1 MENHDAKPDL
11 SPFERLKRFARAII
25 AVPKAEIAEK
35 EAEYRR
41 NRAKKKQKAS
51 RCLPTFEP
59 QCSGH
64 CEQLPESLLGE
75 FGLIVHC

>member
-51 RCLPTFEP
+51 R
-59 QCSGH
+59 
-64 CEQLPESLLGE
+64 
-75 FGLIVHC
+75 